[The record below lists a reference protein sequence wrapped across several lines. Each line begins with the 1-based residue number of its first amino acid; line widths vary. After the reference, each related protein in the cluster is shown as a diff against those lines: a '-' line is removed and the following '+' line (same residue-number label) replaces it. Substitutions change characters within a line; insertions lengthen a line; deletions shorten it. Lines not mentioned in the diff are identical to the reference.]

1 MAWRSI
7 CGKKGRSALTILSI
21 FIGIAAVMTIVSTM
35 EGMKAKTM
43 EQFAAMGANRIE
55 VSVYAYM
62 YDEGGNPIS
71 KDYFTGLYR
80 FCSGLKESIIGITP
94 KGSSNATVVYGTKN
108 SSTMEWKYDQQYN
121 VVSGPPQIYYGSD
134 QYSACNNLA
143 IAKGRDLA
151 WLDCEKYNQICVLGA
166 QAARVFFGSANPVG
180 QIMKVNGNNFEVV
193 GVYGARVEPDT
204 PSAYQTDNFMILPY
218 TATRLLG
225 DTAPTEFLV
234 KAKDDA
240 SMKTAITE
248 IGGYLSGVVDQSMG
262 GYQVQKEGYWQDYQ
276 NQQLTMI
283 SLVLGGMF
291 GVALLLARG
300 IVHLL
305 KGSLRGHHPKELLDL
320 YLQQDDLLN
329 SIEDGLVATDLRGQ
343 VVFAND
349 QARTLLQCGSTPLEG
364 QPLTRFFPET
374 GCIQVARSGQAVHN
388 RSCVIQERQI
398 LASEVPILGENGSQ
412 GVLNVFHDK
421 TEMRKLSDELS
432 GARYMLDTL
441 RFFNHEFMN
450 KLHIILGY
458 LQTGESQKAVQFIMN
473 TSLVTSQSI
482 RETADCIRVSHLCAL
497 IIGKMMHAA
506 ELGIL
511 LTVTHD
517 SFCREED
524 LLLSPEDYATILG
537 NLLENAI
544 DELSRSHSEVREI
557 KLSMYCRP
565 DCNLVVCEDTGG
577 GIAPDI
583 LPHIWDKGFSS
594 KGEGR
599 GFGLY
604 LISRLVDEHGG
615 CIELETEP
623 GVGTCFTLTF
633 TREE

>member
-1 MAWRSI
+1 MNIGQAFKMAWRSI

-55 VSVYAYM
+55 VSVYAQM
-62 YDEGGNPIS
+62 YDEDGNPIS

-121 VVSGPPQIYYGSD
+121 VVSGTPQIYYGSD

-283 SLVLGGMF
+283 SLVLGGI
-291 GVALLLARG
+291 AAISLLVGGIGIMNSIVSQFLIESGMLCGMGG
-300 IVHLL
+300 IVGIIFGTI
-305 KGSLRGHHPKELLDL
+305 GSLVLGKFLFQMTIFPATWVTLAAF
-320 YLQQDDLLN
+320 
-329 SIEDGLVATDLRGQ
+329 GLSV
-343 VVFAND
+343 
-349 QARTLLQCGSTPLEG
+349 TL
-364 QPLTRFFPET
+364 
-374 GCIQVARSGQAVHN
+374 
-388 RSCVIQERQI
+388 
-398 LASEVPILGENGSQ
+398 
-412 GVLNVFHDK
+412 GVLFGSYPAAK
-421 TEMRKLSDELS
+421 ASKLQPVE
-432 GARYMLDTL
+432 AL
-441 RFFNHEFMN
+441 R
-450 KLHIILGY
+450 
-458 LQTGESQKAVQFIMN
+458 
-473 TSLVTSQSI
+473 
-482 RETADCIRVSHLCAL
+482 AD
-497 IIGKMMHAA
+497 
-506 ELGIL
+506 
-511 LTVTHD
+511 
-517 SFCREED
+517 
-524 LLLSPEDYATILG
+524 
-537 NLLENAI
+537 
-544 DELSRSHSEVREI
+544 
-557 KLSMYCRP
+557 
-565 DCNLVVCEDTGG
+565 
-577 GIAPDI
+577 
-583 LPHIWDKGFSS
+583 
-594 KGEGR
+594 
-599 GFGLY
+599 
-604 LISRLVDEHGG
+604 
-615 CIELETEP
+615 
-623 GVGTCFTLTF
+623 
-633 TREE
+633 

>member
-1 MAWRSI
+1 MVLNIGQAFKMAWRSI

-71 KDYFTGLYR
+71 KDYFAGLYR

-283 SLVLGGMF
+283 SLVLGGIAAISLLV
-291 GVALLLARG
+291 GGDGDGADPRDRYPPEPWRAAQQHRGPVPHRIRYALRHG
-300 IVHLL
+300 RHCRHY
-305 KGSLRGHHPKELLDL
+305 LRHNWQPGPG
-320 YLQQDDLLN
+320 QVPVPDDHFPRYVGDVGGLWPVGDSGRAVRQLPGGK
-329 SIEDGLVATDLRGQ
+329 SIETPA
-343 VVFAND
+343 
-349 QARTLLQCGSTPLEG
+349 CGSPAGGLK
-364 QPLTRFFPET
+364 
-374 GCIQVARSGQAVHN
+374 
-388 RSCVIQERQI
+388 ER
-398 LASEVPILGENGSQ
+398 
-412 GVLNVFHDK
+412 
-421 TEMRKLSDELS
+421 
-432 GARYMLDTL
+432 
-441 RFFNHEFMN
+441 
-450 KLHIILGY
+450 
-458 LQTGESQKAVQFIMN
+458 
-473 TSLVTSQSI
+473 
-482 RETADCIRVSHLCAL
+482 
-497 IIGKMMHAA
+497 
-506 ELGIL
+506 
-511 LTVTHD
+511 
-517 SFCREED
+517 D
-524 LLLSPEDYATILG
+524 L
-537 NLLENAI
+537 
-544 DELSRSHSEVREI
+544 
-557 KLSMYCRP
+557 
-565 DCNLVVCEDTGG
+565 
-577 GIAPDI
+577 
-583 LPHIWDKGFSS
+583 
-594 KGEGR
+594 
-599 GFGLY
+599 
-604 LISRLVDEHGG
+604 
-615 CIELETEP
+615 
-623 GVGTCFTLTF
+623 
-633 TREE
+633 